1 MTQAAGQKGSMGF
14 WTCSALVVGNM
25 VGSGVF
31 LLPASLAAFGG
42 LSLVG
47 WLISS
52 VGAVLLALTF
62 ARLARLNPAAGGP
75 YAYTRDGFGSFAGYL
90 CAWTYWKAAWIGNAA
105 IAVTLVGYLQVF
117 IPALKDPLLM
127 VVAAIGAIWLCTLI
141 NLRGIGAFGVVQ
153 NLLTLLKL
161 IPLVLIGVLGWWS
174 FHPEYLR
181 IPEPQDLPGGGYAQ
195 AIATTAALTLW
206 AFIGLESA
214 TVPAEHVR
222 DPKRTI
228 PRATIFGTLVA
239 AAVYILSITAVQ
251 GVLPPEV
258 LMRSSA
264 PFADAAQVLLGDWG
278 YYLVA
283 GGAVIACLGALN
295 GWVLLQGQIPMAA
308 ARDGL
313 LPEALA
319 TCNKHNVPANG
330 LWVSAVLV
338 SLLVLIDGRG
348 ELVDVFQ
355 VIILLGT
362 MAGVVPYAFCTAA
375 LLQLLAVKPEAF
387 KPRERKPLVA
397 IALLGFIYSMWALYG
412 TGEQAI
418 FWGFLVLM
426 AGIPLYT
433 WRQWRNR
440 VQGEARALQAGVLGE

>member
-1 MTQAAGQKGSMGF
+1 MGF

-25 VGSGVF
+25 VGSGVY

-52 VGAVLLALTF
+52 TGAVLLALTF
-62 ARLARLNPAAGGP
+62 ARLARLNPGAGGP
-75 YAYTRDGFGSFAGYL
+75 YAYTRDAYGGFAGYL

-117 IPALKDPLLM
+117 IPVLKDPMLM
-127 VVAAIGAIWLCTLI
+127 VLTAIAAIWLCTLI

-153 NLLTLLKL
+153 NILTLLKL
-161 IPLVLIGVLGWWS
+161 VPLLLIGVLGWWS

-181 IPEPQDLPGGGYAQ
+181 IPPAHELPGGGYAQ

-228 PRATIFGTLVA
+228 PRATLFGTVLA

-258 LMRSSA
+258 LIHSSA
-264 PFADAAQVLLGDWG
+264 PFADAARALLGEWG

-283 GGAVIACLGALN
+283 GGAVVACLGALN
-295 GWVLLQGQIPMAA
+295 GWVLLQGQIPMAT

-313 LPEALA
+313 LPESLA
-319 TCNKHNVPANG
+319 QCNKHNVPANG
-330 LWVSAVLV
+330 LLVSAVLV

-375 LLQLLAVKPEAF
+375 LLQMLAVKPELF
-387 KPRERKPLVA
+387 KPRERKPLA
-397 IALLGFIYSMWALYG
+397 IIATLGFGYSMWALYG

-426 AGIPLYT
+426 AGIPLYS

-440 VQGEARALQAGVLGE
+440 LQQEARAV

>member
-1 MTQAAGQKGSMGF
+1 MSEERPASRAGTMGF
-14 WTCSALVVGNM
+14 WTCTALVVGNM
-25 VGSGVF
+25 IGSGVF
-31 LLPASLAAFGG
+31 LLPSSLAAYGG
-42 LSLVG
+42 LSLFG

-52 VGAVLLALTF
+52 TGAVILALTF
-62 ARLARLNPAAGGP
+62 ARLARLNPGAGGP

-105 IAVTLVGYLQVF
+105 ISVTLVGYLQVF
-117 IPALKDPLLM
+117 FPALRDPLLT
-127 VVAAIGAIWLCTLI
+127 VATAIGAIWLCTLI
-141 NLRGIGAFGVVQ
+141 NLRGIGAFGLAQ
-153 NLLTLLKL
+153 NILTALKL
-161 IPLVLIGVLGWWS
+161 IPLLLVGVLGWFS

-181 IPEPQDLPGGGYAQ
+181 IPDVSELPPGSGGYAK

-206 AFIGLESA
+206 SFIGLESA
-214 TVPAEHVR
+214 TVPADHVR

-228 PRATIFGTLVA
+228 PRATVFGTLVA

-258 LMRSSA
+258 LVRSTA
-264 PFADAAQVLLGDWG
+264 PFADAARVLIGDWG
-278 YYLVA
+278 YHLVA
-283 GGAVIACLGALN
+283 AGAVIACLGALN
-295 GWVLLQGQIPMAA
+295 GWVLLQGQIPMAT

-313 LPEALA
+313 LPESLA
-319 TCNKHNVPANG
+319 RTNKHDVPANG
-330 LWVSAVLV
+330 LLISGVLV
-338 SLLVLIDGRG
+338 TALVLVDGQG
-348 ELVDVFQ
+348 DLVDVFN

-362 MAGVVPYAFCTAA
+362 MTGVVPYAFCTAA
-375 LLQLLAVKPEAF
+375 LLQQLAVQPGDFSAS
-387 KPRERKPLVA
+387 ERGRLVA
-397 IALLGFIYSMWALYG
+397 IGVLGFAYSIWALYG

-440 VQGEARALQAGVLGE
+440 VHGEALGSRR

>member
-1 MTQAAGQKGSMGF
+1 MSEERPAGRAGTMGF
-14 WTCSALVVGNM
+14 WTCTALVVGNM
-25 VGSGVF
+25 IGSGVF
-31 LLPASLAAFGG
+31 LLPSSLAAYGG
-42 LSLVG
+42 LSLFG

-52 VGAVLLALTF
+52 TGAVILALTF
-62 ARLARLNPAAGGP
+62 ARLARLNPGAGGP

-105 IAVTLVGYLQVF
+105 ISVTLVGYLQVF
-117 IPALKDPLLM
+117 FPALRDPLLT
-127 VVAAIGAIWLCTLI
+127 VATAIGAIWLCTLV
-141 NLRGIGAFGVVQ
+141 NLRGIGAFGLAQ
-153 NLLTLLKL
+153 NILTALKL
-161 IPLVLIGVLGWWS
+161 IPLLLVGVLGWFS

-181 IPEPQDLPGGGYAQ
+181 IPDVSELPPGSGGYAK

-206 AFIGLESA
+206 SFIGLESA
-214 TVPAEHVR
+214 TVPADHVR

-228 PRATIFGTLVA
+228 PRATVFGTLVA

-258 LMRSSA
+258 LVRSTA
-264 PFADAAQVLLGDWG
+264 PFADAARVLIGDWG
-278 YYLVA
+278 YHLVA
-283 GGAVIACLGALN
+283 AGAVIACLGALN
-295 GWVLLQGQIPMAA
+295 GWVLLQGQIPMAT

-313 LPEALA
+313 LPESLA
-319 TCNKHNVPANG
+319 RTNKHDVPANG
-330 LWVSAVLV
+330 LLISGVLV
-338 SLLVLIDGRG
+338 TALVLVDGQG
-348 ELVDVFQ
+348 ELVDVFN

-362 MAGVVPYAFCTAA
+362 MTGVVPYAFCTAA
-375 LLQLLAVKPEAF
+375 LLQQLAVQPGDFSAS
-387 KPRERKPLVA
+387 ERGRLVA
-397 IALLGFIYSMWALYG
+397 IGVLGFAYSIWALYG

-440 VQGEARALQAGVLGE
+440 VHEEALGSRP

>member
-1 MTQAAGQKGSMGF
+1 MTQAAGQKSSMGF

-127 VVAAIGAIWLCTLI
+127 VATAIGAIWLCTLI

-195 AIATTAALTLW
+195 AISTTAALTLW

-258 LMRSSA
+258 LMHSSA

-319 TCNKHNVPANG
+319 TCNKRNVPANG

-387 KPRERKPLVA
+387 KPRERVPWITVASIDIYLMLV
-397 IALLGFIYSMWALYG
+397 IVGRSY
-412 TGEQAI
+412 
-418 FWGFLVLM
+418 
-426 AGIPLYT
+426 
-433 WRQWRNR
+433 R
-440 VQGEARALQAGVLGE
+440 